1 MLLENI
7 KMGTANLLGNKRRW
21 MVFSII
27 ILVVSIGWIF
37 ASRVPVGNSR
47 EEVAPSAPRE
57 GFIAP
62 EFTLD
67 LAGGGKVTLSE
78 LRGKVV
84 LVNFW
89 ASWCPPCRE
98 EMPAIEKIYKAFD
111 PMGLVVL
118 AVNVTDQDSE
128 EAAIAFAKEF
138 GLTFPIPLDR
148 KGEVAARYALRGL
161 PSSYFIDRKGMIR
174 SVVVGGPMT
183 EALIQSKI
191 ENLLKE
197 TE

>member
-1 MLLENI
+1 MATI
-7 KMGTANLLGNKRRW
+7 NLSRDSRRW
-21 MVFSII
+21 IVYSVI
-27 ILVVSIGWIF
+27 ILVVGIMWIF
-37 ASRVPVGNSR
+37 VSRVPIGNSV
-47 EEVAPSAPRE
+47 EAVPPSAPRE

-62 EFTLD
+62 DFTLD
-67 LAGGGKVTLSE
+67 LAGGGEVTLSE

-98 EMPAIEKIYKAFD
+98 EMPAIEKIYNAFE
-111 PMGLVVL
+111 PLGLVVL
-118 AVNVTDQDSE
+118 AVNVTNQDSE
-128 EAAIAFAKEF
+128 AAAIAFAKEF

-148 KGEVAARYALRGL
+148 KGDVGARYQLRGL
-161 PSSYFIDRKGMIR
+161 PSSYFIDRNGTIH
-174 SVVVGGPMT
+174 SVVVGGPMA

-197 TE
+197 SE